1 MRLQFPSW
9 RERYVWR
16 SRQKSQLVCACIS
29 LTDMYFLLC
38 TFFIGQYVTFLS
50 RIIACEVPKIL
61 FIKGW
66 RVVSQL
72 WTSMYLLTGKRYPL
86 DLVQRQ
92 FLPTEVIDY
101 WPKAPSLK
109 MSVCC
114 SETKW
119 TVFEILVVEHSWTIK
134 NKWINSREATQTG
147 NGTISDVSPTIK
159 FLYFSD
165 CVVWKL
171 LIVIP
176 GQGGGEGRRGA
187 GL

>member
-1 MRLQFPSW
+1 MTCSLPIMDLKVFT
-9 RERYVWR
+9 Y
-16 SRQKSQLVCACIS
+16 RQKVSSGL
-29 LTDMYFLLC
+29 
-38 TFFIGQYVTFLS
+38 
-50 RIIACEVPKIL
+50 IAHESY
-61 FIKGW
+61 W
-66 RVVSQL
+66 
-72 WTSMYLLTGKRYPL
+72 LLTKS
-86 DLVQRQ
+86 
-92 FLPTEVIDY
+92 
-101 WPKAPSLK
+101 ALK

-134 NKWINSREATQTG
+134 NKWINSREGTQTG

-176 GQGGGEGRRGA
+176 GRGRGGAGGERDCNAPVKWNFNIPSLARCLRA
-187 GL
+187 VFDPRWIAVTA